1 MKPRMGKQAS
11 WMKLE
16 RRRDLWTAA
25 GLAWA
30 FLGVPLVAVAA
41 SVDKAVGKWL
51 LMIAISPILLA
62 GLAITAFIGVAP
74 LFVRK
79 PITRL
84 IAVPIIAFIA
94 YALGGEAFALA
105 YAAALLVVWAAV
117 SAWRAFTPDKVR
129 LPS

>member
-1 MKPRMGKQAS
+1 ME
-11 WMKLE
+11 LE

-30 FLGVPLVAVAA
+30 FLGVPLVAIAA
-41 SVDKAVGKWL
+41 SVDKDVGKWL

-62 GLAITAFIGVAP
+62 GFAITAFIGVAP

-79 PITRL
+79 PMTRL

-94 YALGGEAFALA
+94 YALGGETFALA
-105 YAAALLVVWAAV
+105 YVAALLAVWAAV
-117 SAWRAFTPDKVR
+117 SAWRALIPGKVT

>member
-1 MKPRMGKQAS
+1 MSKQAS
-11 WMKLE
+11 WMVLE

-30 FLGVPLVAVAA
+30 FLGVPLVVFAA
-41 SVDKAVGKWL
+41 SVDKDVGKWL
-51 LMIAISPILLA
+51 LMLAISPVLLA
-62 GLAITAFIGVAP
+62 GFAITAFIGIGP

-79 PITRL
+79 PMTRL

-94 YALGGEAFALA
+94 YALGGETFALA
-105 YAAALLVVWAAV
+105 YIAALLVVWAAV
-117 SAWRAFTPDKVR
+117 SAWRALSPGKVR